1 MYKIISFLFRVEF
14 NPAKWNLLFQSGI
27 NLCNS
32 PKREEHIFTL
42 FPFNI
47 ILITSPNCPQATLF
61 LIKIFTSNALSLAA
75 KIHNHLRKDLRAHQE
90 LVDHRELIRTMHV
103 IFGLRKAGTE
113 CDTVL

>member
-61 LIKIFTSNALSLAA
+61 LIKIFTSNALSLTA
-75 KIHNHLRKDLRAHQE
+75 KIHNHLRKDLRAHRE
-90 LVDHRELIRTMHV
+90 LVNHRELIRAVHV
-103 IFGLRKAGTE
+103 VLGLRKGSAEGN
-113 CDTVL
+113 TVL